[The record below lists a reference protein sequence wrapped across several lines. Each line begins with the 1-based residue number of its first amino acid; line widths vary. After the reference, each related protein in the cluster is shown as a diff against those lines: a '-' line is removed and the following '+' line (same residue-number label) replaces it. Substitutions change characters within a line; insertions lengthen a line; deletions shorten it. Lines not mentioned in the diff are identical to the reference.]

1 MEEKDSCYLLD
12 SKHTEARFSKAKV
25 LEIFSKA
32 KVLEI
37 LASRIGFKERF

>member
-25 LEIFSKA
+25 LEI
-32 KVLEI
+32 